1 MVESTGNQINRDN
14 ITYKFPHV
22 HCTYNITYNDIEV
35 QARVLVQAYM
45 YMQVYT
51 QKAAARHDYYRK
63 KK

>member
-1 MVESTGNQINRDN
+1 M
-14 ITYKFPHV
+14 
-22 HCTYNITYNDIEV
+22 

-63 KK
+63 KKYSHVSLLGLLISTGGSDLISSFVKSFYSIKYYL